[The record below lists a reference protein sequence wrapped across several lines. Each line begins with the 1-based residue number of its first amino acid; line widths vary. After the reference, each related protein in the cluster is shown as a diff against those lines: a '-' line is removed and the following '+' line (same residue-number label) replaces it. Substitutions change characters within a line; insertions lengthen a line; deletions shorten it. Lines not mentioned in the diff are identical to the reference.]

1 MVTFFSQKNAAIAHD
16 FQWRTIHWHLVA
28 PIVSLNSIEQ
38 WWVVKSP
45 WFFIVHTAF
54 KKLHVFFSNLGMSSQ
69 GINGWHPQNFV
80 EKLMTSTRNTRSW
93 RLFLSI
99 HEPKLWL
106 WLATSVTTRMCSRKT
121 RRCVKL
127 FLLRSVVIHH
137 AGHLHSPKNMSNPE
151 SMSALT
157 WKPSKSLARPL
168 CWFPRKS
175 DRMTTVQG
183 RWYMLIGWRQWV
195 A

>member
-1 MVTFFSQKNAAIAHD
+1 MSCEFSMVLHSSYSMQKTTWVFFKSWDEFTRHQRMTSAKFSWKTDD
-16 FQWRTIHWHLVA
+16 FNKKH
-28 PIVSLNSIEQ
+28 
-38 WWVVKSP
+38 
-45 WFFIVHTAF
+45 
-54 KKLHVFFSNLGMSSQ
+54 KKLAV
-69 GINGWHPQNFV
+69 
-80 EKLMTSTRNTRSW
+80 
-93 RLFLSI
+93 FLSI

-106 WLATSVTTRMCSRKT
+106 WLATSVTNRMCSVEIWRKT
-121 RRCVKL
+121 RRCVMF

-157 WKPSKSLARPL
+157 WKPSKSLVRPL